1 MLFAQLAVSAYA
13 CPADQASPESM
24 RADQPCASMDPD
36 LPGLCQLHCEDGQ
49 QIVKTGPDVPPV
61 GSFMPVM
68 GVVLTGILPPP
79 IRALSAPALEYA
91 SPPPLAIRHCCF
103 RI

>member
-13 CPADQASPESM
+13 CPADQSSPESM
-24 RADQPCASMDPD
+24 QAGQPCANMDPD
-36 LPGLCQLHCEDGQ
+36 LPGLCQLHCEGGQ
-49 QIVKTGPDVPPV
+49 QIVKTGPDLPLI
-61 GSFMPVM
+61 GIFMPVT

-79 IRALSAPALEYA
+79 VRALAAPSLEYA
-91 SPPPLAIRHCCF
+91 SPPPLAILHCCF